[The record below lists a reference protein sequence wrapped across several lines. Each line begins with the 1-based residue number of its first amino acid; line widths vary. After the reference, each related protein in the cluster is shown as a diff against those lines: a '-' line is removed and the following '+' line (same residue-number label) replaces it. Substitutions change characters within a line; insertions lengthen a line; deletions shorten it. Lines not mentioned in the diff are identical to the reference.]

1 MLDNHAALGQAAGVH
16 ASVDHVVFWTDDPLR
31 AADFYERVVGLTPV
45 RHEEFRAGTAP
56 FVSVR
61 VSPSAI
67 IDLMARAAAPIVD
80 AMAGAAGSAGHPVN
94 HVCLAMPEADYHAL
108 RGRLE
113 ANGVALSP
121 VMEQSFG
128 AQGLAR
134 QAFYF
139 RDLDGNVVEARYYHG

>member
-1 MLDNHAALGQAAGVH
+1 MLDNHGGLGQGAGMH
-16 ASVDHVVFWTDDPLR
+16 ATVDHVVFWTEDPLR

-45 RHEEFRAGTAP
+45 RLAEFRAGEAP

-67 IDLMARAAAPIVD
+67 IDLMTRATAPIVD
-80 AMAGAAGSAGHPVN
+80 AMAGAEASAGHPVN
-94 HVCLAMPEADYHAL
+94 HLCLAMGETDFSDL
-108 RGRLE
+108 RSRLE
-113 ANGVALSP
+113 TNGVAVSA

-134 QAFYF
+134 EAFYF